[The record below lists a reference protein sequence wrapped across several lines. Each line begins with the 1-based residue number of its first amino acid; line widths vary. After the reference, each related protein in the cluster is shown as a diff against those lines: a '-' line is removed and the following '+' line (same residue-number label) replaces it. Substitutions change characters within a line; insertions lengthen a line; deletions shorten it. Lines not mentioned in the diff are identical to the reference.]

1 MRMDFITAETAEAGA
16 VEETAAIEK
25 QWTRAWQAAGG
36 PQGLADHIPGKEE
49 YRAIASYLARL
60 PKGARLLDGG
70 CGLGDWTLHFTRAGY
85 PTLGLDIS
93 RATVELLQ
101 RKFPEAEFTVG
112 DIRATGLPDACV
124 DGYFSWGTFEHFQD
138 GLGGCVRE
146 AFRILKPGGWLFVS
160 VPFDNLRHS
169 LRAILLDAHRRAP
182 QTQSQRFYQWRLT
195 RGELADALAGGGF
208 VVEDVVIIGKRQGMQ
223 RLLQHNLGLQ
233 PTGLPAK
240 AAAVLLSPLIPAVAV
255 GHMILAIARRPA

>member
-1 MRMDFITAETAEAGA
+1 MRMDFTTAEPGA
-16 VEETAAIEK
+16 ADETAAIEA
-25 QWTRAWQAAGG
+25 QWTRVWQAAGG
-36 PQGLADHIPGKEE
+36 PQGLADRIPAKEE
-49 YRAIASYLARL
+49 YRAIAPYLTRL
-60 PKGARLLDGG
+60 PKPARLLDGG
-70 CGLGDWTLHFTRAGY
+70 CGLGDWTLHFTRAGH

-93 RATVELLQ
+93 RATVDLLQ
-101 RKFPEAEFTVG
+101 RKFPEAEFAVG
-112 DIRATGLPDACV
+112 DIRSTGLPDSSF

-182 QTQSQRFYQWRLT
+182 ETGSRRFYQWRLT
-195 RGELADALAGGGF
+195 RGELAQALAQGGF
-208 VVEDVVIIGKRQGMQ
+208 AVEDVAIIGKRQGMQ
-223 RLLQHNLGLQ
+223 RLLQQNLGLA

-240 AAAVLLSPLIPAVAV
+240 AAAVLLSPFIPGVAI
-255 GHMILAIARRPA
+255 GHMILAIARRPAA